1 MKKPAQYRFS
11 QMNNELLCCLA
22 SPGILSETKFV
33 FTNNYEI
40 KIPSTL
46 FVDNKG
52 TIFRKICENY
62 KDFDN
67 HTYLKFRKIELDIT
81 VDFFIPYFKSSEF
94 LCMSCNKLHNGK
106 TNKCCPMTNNP
117 IKLIKAELYKIE
129 IPNVFDIPHSISRS
143 RAEFIDLH
151 FPDILSTMLIR

>member
-11 QMNNELLCCLA
+11 QINNELLCCLA

-33 FTNNYEI
+33 FTNDYEI

-52 TIFRKICENY
+52 TTFRKICDNY
-62 KDFDN
+62 KDFN
-67 HTYLKFRKIELDIT
+67 NQTYLKFRKIELDIT

-94 LCMSCNKLHNGK
+94 LCMSCNKIHNGK
-106 TNKCCPMTNNP
+106 TNKC
-117 IKLIKAELYKIE
+117 
-129 IPNVFDIPHSISRS
+129 
-143 RAEFIDLH
+143 
-151 FPDILSTMLIR
+151 